1 MQAEGRAHSP
11 FTYVT
16 NSPHTE
22 PDTLLTEVKQQEKK
36 KKDFSAPPNAPMSRQ
51 AAESSPVRAP
61 NSLSSQSLF
70 LRGGSTMEV
79 GGWRRRGGGTVVL
92 DLCASACS

>member
-16 NSPHTE
+16 NSPHSE

-36 KKDFSAPPNAPMSRQ
+36 DFSAPPKAPVSRQ

-61 NSLSSQSLF
+61 TACHHSHSS
-70 LRGGSTMEV
+70 
-79 GGWRRRGGGTVVL
+79 
-92 DLCASACS
+92 